1 MHIRKRHIAMT
12 AALQRRFRL
21 IGCGLMPW
29 RIASHGVLPM
39 PFAHIGCHSCQPK
52 AANPQL
58 TTKNKQ
64 T

>member
-1 MHIRKRHIAMT
+1 MT